1 MSSLTGV
8 EHSPEIETWSALK
21 AWFYSFTRRDPPS
34 NHAVVERADLKPDD
48 RVLDIGCGPGAAL
61 ALAAASG
68 AEVCGVD
75 PSPAMVKRASRRV
88 PRATVVAGSAES
100 LPFPDHHFTVAWAI
114 STFHHWAATSV
125 ALEESRRVL
134 APGGRLMIAER
145 RLEGRG
151 GGGHGLTAE
160 GAESVGEQLRS
171 HGYRVATTD
180 SLNAGGIDY
189 LLVTGIV

>member
-1 MSSLTGV
+1 MEQT
-8 EHSPEIETWSALK
+8 PEIERWSSLK
-21 AWFYSFTRRDPPS
+21 AWFYSLTRRDPPS
-34 NHAVVERADLKPDD
+34 NLAVVERAALKPRD

-61 ALAAASG
+61 AWAAASG

-100 LPFPDHHFTVAWAI
+100 LPFPDSHFTVAWAI
-114 STFHHWAATSV
+114 STFHHWAAPSA
-125 ALEESRRVL
+125 ALEETRRVL

-145 RLEGRG
+145 RLEAGNS
-151 GGGHGLTAE
+151 GHGLTSK

-171 HGYRVATTD
+171 HGYQVAATD
-180 SLNAGGIDY
+180 ALSAGGVDY
-189 LLVTGIV
+189 VLVTGVA